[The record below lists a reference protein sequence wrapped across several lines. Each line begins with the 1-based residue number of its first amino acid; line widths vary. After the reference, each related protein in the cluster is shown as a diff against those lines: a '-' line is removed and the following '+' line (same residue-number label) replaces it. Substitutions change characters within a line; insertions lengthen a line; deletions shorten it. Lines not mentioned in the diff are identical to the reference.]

1 MRSSFILALLLAGP
15 VAADEPGPTRDAFVA
30 LTDPL
35 GEPVDK
41 VVYLDQGWSPAVS
54 LKFYVN
60 KESQTRLCKDLVN
73 VGCMNPEARSA

>member
-30 LTDPL
+30 VTDPL

-41 VVYLDQGWSPAVS
+41 VVYLDQGWSPA
-54 LKFYVN
+54 
-60 KESQTRLCKDLVN
+60 
-73 VGCMNPEARSA
+73 GA